1 LNQKV
6 YSFISMRFRVREP
19 LLAVQNESGVS
30 PRFMTIEPGSV
41 ITIKGKEEQSGF
53 VDVSY
58 RGQIV
63 QVYMRDL
70 EKRADRVRGQTG

>member
-1 LNQKV
+1 
-6 YSFISMRFRVREP
+6 
-19 LLAVQNESGVS
+19 
-30 PRFMTIEPGSV
+30 MTIDPGSV

-63 QVYMRDL
+63 KVYMRDI
-70 EKRADRVRGQTG
+70 EKRAHRVKGQTS